1 MTPLS
6 KVLRLKAD
14 GQEGSQAR
22 FIAEIPQDWTQG
34 RTTFEG
40 LLAAV
45 AIRGLQH
52 VAQGR
57 PMRSFLMDCLS
68 PTVPGE
74 LNIQVDVLRVGRTLL
89 HARATLSQEGQTRAL
104 LLGTFGNGRESKLK
118 LEGAS
123 APKSDLPPDQL
134 VRLPYIEGAMPA
146 YTQHFDYRWTS
157 QHGLFSGAP
166 EGKLSGYVRALNA
179 DRVDCAVIATLI
191 DSFPPAVLTQ
201 LRAPAPASIVTWM
214 VTFPHLRSAVALSEF
229 NRYESVTSF
238 ANAGYAS
245 IDTKLWDH
253 DGRLLADSHQL
264 VAEFS

>member
-6 KVLRLKAD
+6 KVLKLKSD
-14 GQEGSQAR
+14 GQG
-22 FIAEIPQDWTQG
+22 FVAEIPQDWTQG
-34 RTTFEG
+34 RTTFGG

-45 AIRGLQH
+45 AIRGLQT
-52 VAQGR
+52 VADGR
-57 PMRSFLMDCLS
+57 PMRSFLMDCLA

-74 LNIQVDVLRVGRTLL
+74 LNVQIDLLRAGRTLL
-89 HARATLSQEGQTRAL
+89 HARATLSQAGQTCAL
-104 LLGTFGNGRESKLK
+104 LLGTFGHARETKLK

-123 APKSDLPPDQL
+123 APKSDLPPEQL

-166 EGKLSGYVRALNA
+166 EGKLSGFVRALDA
-179 DRVDCAVIATLI
+179 DRVDCAVIAALI

-201 LRAPAPASIVTWM
+201 LRAPASASTVTWM
-214 VTFPHLRSAVALSEF
+214 VSFPHLRPAVALTEF
-229 NRYESVTSF
+229 CRYESLTSS
-238 ANAGYAS
+238 ANGGYAG